1 MYISLFMVTINGTET
16 LLWTNSS
23 PNSSFSGQTISLNID
38 LKQYKFIKVDYFKIL
53 PTDTNVYSIY
63 MPNENIV
70 DHREVGFASKV
81 YNNGIHLR
89 DFWVATT
96 YTQITFRDCLGLN
109 GTATSNSLCI
119 PLHIYG
125 VN

>member
-1 MYISLFMVTINGTET
+1 MGQIAIPVSGGGTET

-23 PNSSFSGQTISLNID
+23 PNSSFSEQTISLNID
-38 LKQYKFIKVDYFKIL
+38 LKQYKFIKVDYFKVL

-70 DHREVGFASKV
+70 DRREVGFASRA
-81 YNNGIHLR
+81 YNNGIYLR
-89 DFWVATT
+89 DFYVAST
-96 YTQITFRDCLGLN
+96 YNQITFRPCMGLN
-109 GTATSNSLCI
+109 GSMTNNSLCI